1 MPEDNRDDV
10 EKFLADQRS
19 FEDRKKSLI
28 DELLRQRAD
37 AMKAFD
43 EKLAKLGYQGDGV
56 GKSKKSHHRQAP
68 AEAPKGKA
76 KA

>member
-1 MPEDNRDDV
+1 MPDETRPDDV

-19 FEDRKKSLI
+19 FEDRKQSLI
-28 DELLRQRAD
+28 EELLRQRAD

-43 EKLAKLGYQGDGV
+43 DKLAKLGYKPDGA
-56 GKSKKSHHRQAP
+56 GKPRKSHHKQAD
-68 AEAPKGKA
+68 APKGKA